1 MTPIDFHNRP
11 IIESIVEQHAEA
23 AAALWLLRD
32 RATDEPHYAV
42 RHLARLEERIEANI
56 DGLRVAGEAGW
67 RIALA
72 GLERFP
78 EAGEMFVAGVLA
90 LESGDRDR
98 LDALQALCTAM
109 PEALR
114 GLVGAIGWC
123 NPRQIA
129 PTVRHWHDSAER
141 LEHYLT
147 LCACSL
153 HRAEPG
159 PRFAAFLE
167 DPDPQV
173 KARALRLAGEL
184 GRVDLLDTVIRQ
196 VTDLDPEV
204 AFWAAWSAVLL
215 GDRRSALQHLQAV
228 ALSDWPRRWT
238 ALEVAVR
245 SMGHDRSTAWVRAAN
260 GDPAQLRL
268 VTIALGHIGDPVA
281 VPWLIARMNDPDLA
295 RVAGESFSMIT
306 GLDLAY
312 EDLDGE
318 PPASLSELPT
328 EDPADEQLEEDLD
341 ENLAWPAPDR
351 VQTWWQSNGHR
362 FPPRQRYLMGEP
374 INEPNCQRVWADGFQ
389 HQRRAAAYEW
399 SLLRPE
405 AQLNSWKM
413 RMYDSSLS
421 PMV

>member
-1 MTPIDFHNRP
+1 MTTIDFHNRP

-32 RATDEPHYAV
+32 RATDAPHYAV

-56 DGLRVAGEAGW
+56 DGLRVAGERGW

-72 GLERFP
+72 ELERFP
-78 EAGEMFVAGVLA
+78 EAGEMFAAGVLA

-98 LDALQALCTAM
+98 LEALQAVCAAM

-129 PTVRHWHDSAER
+129 PTVRHWHDSAEP
-141 LEHYLT
+141 LDHYLT

-159 PRFAAFLE
+159 PRFSAFLE

-173 KARALRLAGEL
+173 KTRALRLAGEL
-184 GRVDLLDTVIRQ
+184 GRADLLDTAIPQ
-196 VTDLDPEV
+196 VADSDPEV

-215 GDRRSALQHLQAV
+215 GDSRSALQHLQAI
-228 ALSDWPRRWT
+228 ASTEGPRRCT

-245 SMGHDRSTAWVRAAN
+245 AMGRDAATAWIRAAN
-260 GDPAQLRL
+260 GDPAQRRL

-281 VPWLIARMNDPDLA
+281 VPWLIARMDDPDLA
-295 RVAGESFSMIT
+295 RVAGESFSMTT

-312 EDLDGE
+312 EDLEDD
-318 PPASLSELPT
+318 PPASLSELPPD
-328 EDPADEQLEEDLD
+328 DPADEQVDEDLD
-341 ENLAWPAPDR
+341 EDLSWPALDR
-351 VQTWWQSNGHR
+351 VQAWWQNNGHR
-362 FPPRQRYLMGEP
+362 FIARQRYLMGEP
-374 INEPNCQRVWADGFQ
+374 IDEKNLRRVWADGFQ
-389 HQRRAAAYEW
+389 RQRRAAAYECA
-399 SLLRPE
+399 LLRPK
-405 AQLNSWKM
+405 AQLKSWKAK
-413 RMYDSSLS
+413 
-421 PMV
+421 VKAKQ